1 MSEAAVGQPLIR
13 SRTSFFLG
21 LSQLVS
27 WGVTY
32 YLIGAFGELIIVDLN
47 WSRVVVYGGFSA
59 ALVVMGLSSPAVGR
73 LIDRHG
79 GRWVMTIGSITSALG
94 CAALAAV
101 HTVPAYYGAWVL
113 LGVAMRCNLYDA
125 AFATLARIGGPTAK
139 RPISHITLLGGLAST
154 VFWPIGHALAAAWGW
169 RVAVACYAGFALL
182 TVPLNLAI
190 PKGRYVDS
198 DTTSPIPQPAVLAK
212 GRGDR
217 VVAGALYALIVTL
230 TAFLNSAMSAH
241 MIGILAG
248 MGIALSVS
256 VWIAALRGIGQ
267 TLGRTVDVL
276 FGHGVHPLS
285 LNLSASLAMPLC
297 FIAALAS
304 GVSVLAAVAFA
315 FFYGAANGVMTITR
329 GTVPL
334 VLFDFRSYGSL
345 VGNLLV
351 PSFFV
356 SAVAPII
363 YAFTIDRGGERLALF
378 VSIGVASTTL
388 AAALALKLRFAD
400 RSDG

>member
-1 MSEAAVGQPLIR
+1 MIQR
-13 SRTSFFLG
+13 RTSLLLG

-32 YLIGAFGELIIVDLN
+32 YLIGAFGELIIADLD

-73 LIDRHG
+73 LIDRYG
-79 GRWVMTIGSITSALG
+79 GRWVMTTGSVLGALG
-94 CAALAAV
+94 CAALASV
-101 HTVPAYYGAWVL
+101 HTVPAYYAGWVV
-113 LGVAMRCNLYDA
+113 LGVSMRCNLYDA

-154 VFWPIGHALAAAWGW
+154 VFWPIGHSLAAAWGW
-169 RVAVACYAGFALL
+169 RAALACYAGFALL

-190 PKGRYVDS
+190 PEGRYGDNDAS
-198 DTTSPIPQPAVLAK
+198 SPLDELAVLTK

-217 VVAGALYALIVTL
+217 VLAGALYALIVTL

-248 MGIALSVS
+248 MGIALSLA

-276 FGHGVHPLS
+276 FGHGVHPLN
-285 LNLSASLAMPLC
+285 LNLAASLALPLC
-297 FIAALAS
+297 FVAALAS
-304 GVSVLAAVAFA
+304 GQSIVAAVAFA
-315 FFYGAANGVMTITR
+315 FVYGAANGVMTITR

-334 VLFDFRSYGSL
+334 VLFDFRSYGGL

-351 PSFFV
+351 PSFVV
-356 SAVAPII
+356 SAAAPIV
-363 YAFTIDRGGERLALF
+363 YAFMIERGGEPIALL
-378 VSIGVASTTL
+378 VSIGVASIAF
-388 AAALALKLRFAD
+388 AAALALKLKFSPAG
-400 RSDG
+400 DGGPQPSER

>member
-1 MSEAAVGQPLIR
+1 MILR
-13 SRTSFFLG
+13 RTSLLLG
-21 LSQLVS
+21 ISQLVS

-32 YLIGAFGELIIVDLN
+32 YLIGAFGELITADLG

-59 ALVVMGLSSPAVGR
+59 ALAVMALSSPAVGR

-79 GRWVMTIGSITSALG
+79 GRWVMTSGSVIGGFG
-94 CAALAAV
+94 CAALALVQTA
-101 HTVPAYYGAWVL
+101 PAYYGAWVL

-154 VFWPIGHALAAAWGW
+154 VFWPIGHALGVAWGW
-169 RVAVACYAGFALL
+169 RTAMWCYAGFALL
-182 TVPLNLAI
+182 TIPLNLAI
-190 PKGRYVDS
+190 PQGRYRAQNG
-198 DTTSPIPQPAVLAK
+198 TSPHEESPVLAR
-212 GRGDR
+212 GRKDR
-217 VVAGALYALIVTL
+217 VVAGTLYATIVTL

-241 MIGILAG
+241 MISILAG
-248 MGIALSVS
+248 LGVALSAS

-267 TLGRTVDVL
+267 TLGRTTEVL
-276 FGHGVHPLS
+276 FGRGLHPLD
-285 LNLSASLAMPLC
+285 LNLGAALVLPLC
-297 FIAALAS
+297 FVAALAS
-304 GVSVLAAVAFA
+304 GVSIPAAIAFA

-334 VLFDFRSYGSL
+334 VLFDYRSYGSL

-356 SAVAPII
+356 SAAAPIV
-363 YAFTIDRGGERLALF
+363 YAFTIEHGGERMSLF
-378 VSIGVASTTL
+378 VSIAVASVTL
-388 AAALALKLRFAD
+388 AAAVALKLKFGDAIED
-400 RSDG
+400 DSD